1 MVVKLDARPPPKQDE
16 EIDLTE
22 LNTFDILARTRYIIH
37 KYKWWE
43 MLTKNIGR
51 YHLEKDDL
59 EQALR
64 YMNLLKGEPQNV
76 ASDWLQELRIH
87 LETVQAV
94 NAIMTYAAV
103 QAIESMWN
111 RYPSAKIA
119 YIFKKWIDRDGCSMV
134 QPITK

>member
-1 MVVKLDARPPPKQDE
+1 
-16 EIDLTE
+16 
-22 LNTFDILARTRYIIH
+22 
-37 KYKWWE
+37 

-76 ASDWLQELRIH
+76 ATDWLRELRIH

-103 QAIESMWN
+103 QAIESM
-111 RYPSAKIA
+111 
-119 YIFKKWIDRDGCSMV
+119 
-134 QPITK
+134 